1 VLPVAADF
9 KASGK
14 REAKR
19 SFTISIKTPNGTVE
33 NTTVKGTTEMTGP
46 RGSARSK

>member
-9 KASGK
+9 KARGK

-33 NTTVKGTTEMTGP
+33 NATLKDTTEMAGL